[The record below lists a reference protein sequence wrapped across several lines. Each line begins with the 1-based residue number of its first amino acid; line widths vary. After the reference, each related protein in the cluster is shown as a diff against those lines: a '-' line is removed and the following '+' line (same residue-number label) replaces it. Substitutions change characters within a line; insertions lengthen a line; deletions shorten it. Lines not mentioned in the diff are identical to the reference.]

1 MHVYTCSIII
11 QHVLSII
18 TISAVNVALE
28 SMNSALEDGDNR
40 SAFKA
45 LQTKEMKFSFLYSD
59 HQEKYIN
66 ALARERQE
74 GIPRNVMVSINN

>member
-1 MHVYTCSIII
+1 
-11 QHVLSII
+11 
-18 TISAVNVALE
+18 
-28 SMNSALEDGDNR
+28 MNSALEDGDNQ

-45 LQTKEMKFSFLYSD
+45 LQTKEMKFPFLYSD

-74 GIPRNVMVSINN
+74 GIPRNVMVSIN